1 MANAASALRV
11 NAIELLRSPGSLREV
26 AVTVPAEAVGVEDAR
41 VSGDVVIAL
50 TATSSVDGIVV
61 HGTVSTPWHG
71 QCRRCLRDVDGVAV
85 ADVDE
90 VYQVDPRLQDAVAI
104 VGDQIDLAPVVR
116 EYVLLELPEAP
127 LCRDDCA
134 GICPQ
139 CGADRNE
146 SPCDCDNSVTDLR
159 WSALEALRLDDPTD

>member
-1 MANAASALRV
+1 MAHGTSVLRV

-26 AVTVPAEAVGVEDAR
+26 AVTAPAEAVGVEDAR
-41 VSGDVVIAL
+41 VAGEVAVAL

-85 ADVDE
+85 GEVHE
-90 VYQVDPRLQDAVAI
+90 VYQVDPRLEDAVAI

-159 WSALEALRLDDPTD
+159 WSALEALRLDDPAD

>member
-1 MANAASALRV
+1 MVNAASALRV

-41 VSGDVVIAL
+41 VAGEVVVAL

-85 ADVDE
+85 GEVHE
-90 VYQVDPRLQDAVAI
+90 VYQVDPRLEDAVAI

-159 WSALEALRLDDPTD
+159 WSALEALRLDDPAD